1 LDRARIAERLA
12 PLVNLLRFQLLLTL
26 ERLKKEAADAST
38 ARDEADDKQGG
49 VPAVVKRLSVPAPL
63 IEQV

>member
-38 ARDEADDKQGG
+38 ARDEARTTNK
-49 VPAVVKRLSVPAPL
+49 AAFRL
-63 IEQV
+63 